1 MLDCDDGAIMIER
14 DPRAF
19 FVSIMVSAG
28 CHLLFFIG
36 AIYII
41 GIKPDVNPLFQDRVI
56 DISLVSLS
64 EKVRAPVLSAKPKK
78 VETSELP
85 AKVVKPLEDTLP
97 TETVSVPEKK
107 SLKKETF
114 NTKEMETVKIKEIET
129 VKIKTSLKKETY
141 EVAKVRQS
149 AIKDIEKKV
158 NETKIDPIEEALSRL
173 KKKVESTGPP
183 KYVEEGK
190 GNEKDEKTIIEKEI
204 PSGYVGR
211 SFEQFP
217 DVPEGGVKGAPT
229 LGEIY
234 HTETAFQIER
244 NWAFATSL
252 AGGQTDLKAEVA
264 FKVMPDGK
272 IVDIWFDTRSGNAY
286 FDDAAHKAIM
296 KSSPLPP
303 FPEGLNVPF
312 LILGIRFNPQGI
324 R

>member
-1 MLDCDDGAIMIER
+1 MLDGDDGETMSER

-19 FVSIMVSAG
+19 FVSIMASAG

-41 GIKPDVNPLFQDRVI
+41 GIKGDVKPLFQDRVI
-56 DISLVSLS
+56 DISLVSLP
-64 EKVRAPVLSAKPKK
+64 EK
-78 VETSELP
+78 VETPVPP
-85 AKVVKPLEDTLP
+85 AKVVKPSENTLP

-114 NTKEMETVKIKEIET
+114 KAKEIETVQIKEIET
-129 VKIKTSLKKETY
+129 VKVKTSLKKETY

-158 NETKIDPIEEALSRL
+158 KETKIDPIEEALSRL

-190 GNEKDEKTIIEKEI
+190 GNEKDEKTIIEKEV

-217 DVPEGGVKGAPT
+217 DVPEGGGVKGEPT

-234 HTETAFQIER
+234 IKGIVAPQVQR

-303 FPEGLNVPF
+303 FPEGLNDPF
-312 LILGIRFNPQGI
+312 LIMGIRFNPKGI
-324 R
+324 W